1 MVHLAL
7 VLDFS
12 LAVTTP
18 PQRLQELYEQ
28 RHLPLLQDLLKWS
41 HAAITLSINSWL
53 LQHWL
58 DQGWEAGLQALR
70 ELYDFGKVEVCGTA
84 SHHAILPLVPESVAF
99 RQVRRNS
106 RLLQQLLHPEW
117 RPAGFAPPQLGYGH
131 ELSRVLQ
138 PLGFNWCLADDSAY
152 AALHGTVPGQHIVRC
167 AGLSVLMSSRL
178 WSERLQHLG
187 NFSVTDFARN
197 HHEEL
202 QRWLDGAE
210 RGYQVLRLPGDA
222 ADRTM
227 LRKFVEFHQ
236 KQGNHW
242 LHASQLFDHFPLMEG
257 DVPPGSCTTSVEEFW
272 NGNFFSPWQAQGEA
286 WRLSEQAISGMEAV
300 QDRLDALLTSSTFAA
315 ATPEQLEAL
324 RRLVEWCG
332 ELQV

>member
-1 MVHLAL
+1 MT
-7 VLDFS
+7 F
-12 LAVTTP
+12 T
-18 PQRLQELYEQ
+18 
-28 RHLPLLQDLLKWS
+28 
-41 HAAITLSINSWL
+41 INSWL

-58 DQGWEAGLQALR
+58 EQGWEAGLQALR

-117 RPAGFAPPQLGYGH
+117 RPSGFAPPQLGYGH

-152 AALHGTVPGQHIVRC
+152 AALHGTVPGGHIVRC

-187 NFSVTDFARN
+187 NFSVSRFARN

-202 QRWLDGAE
+202 KRWLDGAE
-210 RGYQVLRLPGDA
+210 RGYQLLRLSGETA
-222 ADRTM
+222 ERTV
-227 LRKFVEFHQ
+227 LRKFVDTHQ
-236 KQGNHW
+236 QLGNHW
-242 LHASQLFDHFPLMEG
+242 LHASQLFDHFPLLEG
-257 DVPPGSCTTSVEEFW
+257 DVPPGSCTTSVEDFW

-286 WRLSEQAISGMEAV
+286 WRLSEQAISGLEAV
-300 QDRLDALLTSSTFAA
+300 QDRLDELLTSTTFAA
-315 ATPEQLEAL
+315 ATPAQLESL
-324 RRLVEWCG
+324 RRLVDWCG
-332 ELQV
+332 ELQT